1 MDQPGPDGSF
11 SELESYDLSK
21 MTELKESTAC
31 KITGDAPSAI
41 AVIELI
47 GPQAIEWLARY
58 WTPAHRSDMIRI
70 DAIRYGILR
79 LPSRAGELPENKLS
93 ENKLSENAPAGES
106 VVVCRTAEDRYEL
119 HCHGGHAASQAILNC
134 LLDEGIQIQSAIES
148 FAQTQTDPIDTE
160 ATSELLKAKTLRTA
174 RILMDQKR
182 GALRNALNQID
193 RALERADL
201 PEAQRLAQELKSWNE
216 VGKHLTS
223 PFDVLLCGPPNV
235 GKSSLLN
242 RILGYRRAIVHD
254 QAGTTRD
261 LLVEETSIEGWPVRI
276 QDSAGIR
283 TSGDLTEQLGVQRA
297 IEASSSADLQLI
309 LVDPAEGWTQ
319 AHQGLLDSK
328 PHKSM
333 LVLTKADLQLPSPN
347 SLPACPSLSVS
358 AQSGE
363 GIDELLRAIA
373 RGLVP
378 VEPSEKQA
386 VLFTEPL
393 RLALDRRLQGQDL

>member
-1 MDQPGPDGSF
+1 
-11 SELESYDLSK
+11 

-47 GPQAIEWLARY
+47 GPQAIEWLARH

-79 LPSRAGELPENKLS
+79 LPTRAGELPENKLP
-93 ENKLSENAPAGES
+93 ENAPAGES

-134 LLDEGIQIQSAIES
+134 LHDEGIRIQSAIES

-160 ATSELLKAKTLRTA
+160 ATLELLKAKTLRTA

-182 GALRNALNQID
+182 GALRDALNQID
-193 RALERADL
+193 RALDRADL

-216 VGKHLTS
+216 VGRHLTT

-347 SLPACPSLSVS
+347 SLPDCPSLSVS
-358 AQSGE
+358 AQTGE

-393 RLALDRRLQGQDL
+393 RLALDRRFQGQDLRR

>member
-21 MTELKESTAC
+21 MSELKESTAC

-47 GPQAIEWLARY
+47 GPQAIEWLARH

-79 LPSRAGELPENKLS
+79 LPTRAGELP
-93 ENKLSENAPAGES
+93 ENAPAGES

-119 HCHGGHAASQAILNC
+119 HCHGGHAASHAILNC

-160 ATSELLKAKTLRTA
+160 ATLELLKAKTLRTA

-182 GALRNALNQID
+182 GALRDALNQID

-201 PEAQRLAQELKSWNE
+201 PEARRLAQELKSWNE
-216 VGKHLTS
+216 VGRHLTT

-358 AQSGE
+358 AQTGE

-373 RGLVP
+373 RGLVS

-393 RLALDRRLQGQDL
+393 RLALDRRFQGQDL

>member
-1 MDQPGPDGSF
+1 
-11 SELESYDLSK
+11 
-21 MTELKESTAC
+21 MTESKESTAC
-31 KITGDAPSAI
+31 KITGDTPSAI
-41 AVIELI
+41 AVIELK
-47 GPQAIEWLARY
+47 GPQAAEWLARH
-58 WTPAHRSDMIRI
+58 WTPAHRSDTIRI

-79 LPSRAGELPENKLS
+79 LQTQAHELPKNKLPA
-93 ENKLSENAPAGES
+93 NKLPGNAPVGES

-160 ATSELLKAKTLRTA
+160 ATLELLKAKTLRTA
-174 RILMDQKR
+174 MILMDQKR
-182 GALRNALNQID
+182 GALRDAFNQID

-201 PEAQRLAQELKSWNE
+201 PEARRLAEELKSWNS
-216 VGKHLTS
+216 VGKHLTA

-283 TSGDLTEQLGVQRA
+283 TSGDPTEQLGVQRA

-309 LVDPAEGWTQ
+309 LVDPAEGWTG
-319 AHQGLLDSK
+319 AHQGLLDCK
-328 PHKSM
+328 PQKSM
-333 LVLTKADLQLPSPN
+333 MVLTKADLRLPRPN

-358 AQSGE
+358 AQTGE
-363 GIDELLRAIA
+363 GIDDLLKAIA
-373 RGLVP
+373 KGLVP
-378 VEPSEKQA
+378 VEPSENQA
-386 VLFTEPL
+386 VLFTERL
-393 RLALDRRLQGQDL
+393 RLELDRRFQSQAR

>member
-1 MDQPGPDGSF
+1 
-11 SELESYDLSK
+11 
-21 MTELKESTAC
+21 MTESKESTAC
-31 KITGDAPSAI
+31 KITGDTPSAI
-41 AVIELI
+41 AVIELK
-47 GPQAIEWLARY
+47 GPQAAEWLARH
-58 WTPAHRSDMIRI
+58 WTPAHRSDTIRI
-70 DAIRYGILR
+70 DAIRFGILR
-79 LPSRAGELPENKLS
+79 LPTRAGELPG
-93 ENKLSENAPAGES
+93 NAPAGES

-134 LLDEGIQIQSAIES
+134 LLDEGIQIQSAIEL
-148 FAQTQTDPIDTE
+148 FAQTQSDPIDTE
-160 ATSELLKAKTLRTA
+160 ATLELLKAKTLRTA

-182 GALRNALNQID
+182 GALRDAFNQID

-201 PEAQRLAQELKSWNE
+201 PEARRLAEELKSWNS
-216 VGKHLTS
+216 VGKHLTA

-309 LVDPAEGWTQ
+309 LVDPAEGWTG
-319 AHQGLLDSK
+319 AHQGLLDCK
-328 PHKSM
+328 PQKSM
-333 LVLTKADLQLPSPN
+333 MVLTKADLRLPRPN

-358 AQSGE
+358 AQTGE
-363 GIDELLRAIA
+363 GVDDLLKAIA

-378 VEPSEKQA
+378 VEPSENQA
-386 VLFTEPL
+386 VLFTERL
-393 RLALDRRLQGQDL
+393 RLELDRRFQGQAR

>member
-1 MDQPGPDGSF
+1 
-11 SELESYDLSK
+11 
-21 MTELKESTAC
+21 MTESKESTAC
-31 KITGDAPSAI
+31 KITGDTPSAI

-47 GPQAIEWLARY
+47 GPQAAEWLARH
-58 WTPAHRSDMIRI
+58 WTPAHRSDTIRI

-79 LPSRAGELPENKLS
+79 LQTQAHELPKNKLPA
-93 ENKLSENAPAGES
+93 NKLPGNAPVGES

-134 LLDEGIQIQSAIES
+134 LLDEGIQIQSAIEL
-148 FAQTQTDPIDTE
+148 FAQTQSDPIDTE
-160 ATSELLKAKTLRTA
+160 ATLELLKAKTLRTA

-182 GALRNALNQID
+182 GALRDAFNQID

-201 PEAQRLAQELKSWNE
+201 PEARRLAEELKSWNS
-216 VGKHLTS
+216 VGKHLTA

-319 AHQGLLDSK
+319 AHQGLFDSK

-333 LVLTKADLQLPSPN
+333 LVLTKADLRLPRPN

-358 AQSGE
+358 AQTGE
-363 GIDELLRAIA
+363 GIDDLLKAIA
-373 RGLVP
+373 KGLVP
-378 VEPSEKQA
+378 VEPSENQA
-386 VLFTEPL
+386 VLFTERL
-393 RLALDRRLQGQDL
+393 RLALDRRFQSQAR

>member
-1 MDQPGPDGSF
+1 
-11 SELESYDLSK
+11 
-21 MTELKESTAC
+21 MTESKESTAC
-31 KITGDAPSAI
+31 KITGDTPSAI

-47 GPQAIEWLARY
+47 GPQAAEWLARH
-58 WTPAHRSDMIRI
+58 WTPAHRSDTIRI

-79 LPSRAGELPENKLS
+79 LPTRAGELPG
-93 ENKLSENAPAGES
+93 NAPVGES

-160 ATSELLKAKTLRTA
+160 ATLELLKAKTLRTA

-182 GALRNALNQID
+182 GALRDAFNEID

-201 PEAQRLAQELKSWNE
+201 PEARRLAEELKFWNS
-216 VGKHLTS
+216 VGKHLTA

-297 IEASSSADLQLI
+297 IQASSSADLQLI
-309 LVDPAEGWTQ
+309 LVDPAEGWTG
-319 AHQGLLDSK
+319 AHQGLLDCK
-328 PHKSM
+328 PQKSM
-333 LVLTKADLQLPSPN
+333 LVLTKADLRLPRPN

-358 AQSGE
+358 AQTGE
-363 GIDELLRAIA
+363 GIDELLEAIA

-378 VEPSEKQA
+378 VEPSENQA
-386 VLFTEPL
+386 VLFTERL
-393 RLALDRRLQGQDL
+393 RLEFDRRF

>member
-1 MDQPGPDGSF
+1 
-11 SELESYDLSK
+11 
-21 MTELKESTAC
+21 MTESKESTAC
-31 KITGDAPSAI
+31 KITGDTPSAI

-47 GPQAIEWLARY
+47 GPQAAEWLARH
-58 WTPAHRSDMIRI
+58 WTPAHRSDTIRI

-79 LPSRAGELPENKLS
+79 LQTQAGELPG
-93 ENKLSENAPAGES
+93 NAPVGES

-148 FAQTQTDPIDTE
+148 LSESQTDPIDTE
-160 ATSELLKAKTLRTA
+160 ATLELLKAKTLRTA

-182 GALRNALNQID
+182 GALRDAFNQID

-201 PEAQRLAQELKSWNE
+201 PEARRLAEELKSWNE
-216 VGKHLTS
+216 VGKHLTV

-283 TSGDLTEQLGVQRA
+283 TSGDPTEQLGVQRA
-297 IEASSSADLQLI
+297 IQASSSADLQLI
-309 LVDPAEGWTQ
+309 LVDPAEGWTG
-319 AHQGLLDSK
+319 AHQGLLDCK
-328 PHKSM
+328 PQKSM
-333 LVLTKADLQLPSPN
+333 LLLTKADLRLPSPN

-358 AQSGE
+358 AQTGE
-363 GIDELLRAIA
+363 GIDELLEAIA

-378 VEPSEKQA
+378 VEPSANQA
-386 VLFTEPL
+386 VLFTERL
-393 RLALDRRLQGQDL
+393 RLALDRRFQSRAR

>member
-1 MDQPGPDGSF
+1 MDTPGPDGSF
-11 SELESYDLSK
+11 SELESDDLSK
-21 MTELKESTAC
+21 MTESKESTAC

-79 LPSRAGELPENKLS
+79 LPTRAGELPVNKPP
-93 ENKLSENAPAGES
+93 ENAPAGES

-119 HCHGGHAASQAILNC
+119 HCHGGHAASHAILNC
-134 LLDEGIQIQSAIES
+134 LLDEGIRIQSAIES
-148 FAQTQTDPIDTE
+148 FAETQTDPIDTE
-160 ATSELLKAKTLRTA
+160 ATLELLKAKTLRTA

-182 GALRNALNQID
+182 GALRDALNQID
-193 RALERADL
+193 RALRRADL

-216 VGKHLTS
+216 VGRHLTT

-328 PHKSM
+328 PLKSM

-347 SLPACPSLSVS
+347 SLPDCPSLSVS
-358 AQSGE
+358 SQTGE
-363 GIDELLRAIA
+363 GIDDLLKAIA

-393 RLALDRRLQGQDL
+393 RLALDRRFQGQDLRR

>member
-1 MDQPGPDGSF
+1 
-11 SELESYDLSK
+11 
-21 MTELKESTAC
+21 MTESKESTAC
-31 KITGDAPSAI
+31 KITGDTPSAI

-47 GPQAIEWLARY
+47 GPQAAEWLARH
-58 WTPAHRSDMIRI
+58 WTPAHRSDTIRI

-79 LPSRAGELPENKLS
+79 LQTQAQELPKNKLPA
-93 ENKLSENAPAGES
+93 NKLPGNAPVGES

-160 ATSELLKAKTLRTA
+160 ATLELLKAKTLRTA
-174 RILMDQKR
+174 MILMDQKR
-182 GALRNALNQID
+182 GALRDAFNQID

-201 PEAQRLAQELKSWNE
+201 PEARRLAEELKSWNS
-216 VGKHLTS
+216 VGKHLTA

-309 LVDPAEGWTQ
+309 LVDPAEGWTG
-319 AHQGLLDSK
+319 AHQGLLDCK
-328 PHKSM
+328 PQKSM
-333 LVLTKADLQLPSPN
+333 LVLTKADLRLPRPN

-358 AQSGE
+358 AQTGE
-363 GIDELLRAIA
+363 GIDDLLKAIA
-373 RGLVP
+373 KGLVP
-378 VEPSEKQA
+378 VEPSENQA
-386 VLFTEPL
+386 VLFTERL
-393 RLALDRRLQGQDL
+393 RLALDRRFQSQAR

>member
-1 MDQPGPDGSF
+1 
-11 SELESYDLSK
+11 
-21 MTELKESTAC
+21 MTESKESTAC
-31 KITGDAPSAI
+31 KITGDTPSAI

-47 GPQAIEWLARY
+47 GPQAAEWLARH
-58 WTPAHRSDMIRI
+58 WTPAHRSDMIQI

-79 LPSRAGELPENKLS
+79 LQTQAEELPNNKLS
-93 ENKLSENAPAGES
+93 GNKLSGNAPVGES

-148 FAQTQTDPIDTE
+148 FAQTQSDPIDTE
-160 ATSELLKAKTLRTA
+160 ATLELLKAKTLRTA

-182 GALRNALNQID
+182 GALRDAFNQID

-201 PEAQRLAQELKSWNE
+201 PEAQRLAEELKSWNS
-216 VGKHLTS
+216 VGKHLTA

-283 TSGDLTEQLGVQRA
+283 TSGDPTEQLGVQRA
-297 IEASSSADLQLI
+297 IQASSSADLQLI
-309 LVDPAEGWTQ
+309 LVDPAEGWTG
-319 AHQGLLDSK
+319 AHQGLLDCK
-328 PHKSM
+328 PQKSM
-333 LVLTKADLQLPSPN
+333 LVLTKADLRLPRPN

-358 AQSGE
+358 AQTGE
-363 GIDELLRAIA
+363 GIDDLLKAIA
-373 RGLVP
+373 RCLVP
-378 VEPSEKQA
+378 VEPSENQA
-386 VLFTEPL
+386 VLFTERL
-393 RLALDRRLQGQDL
+393 RLALDRRFQGQAR

>member
-1 MDQPGPDGSF
+1 
-11 SELESYDLSK
+11 
-21 MTELKESTAC
+21 MTESKESTAC
-31 KITGDAPSAI
+31 KITGDTPSAI
-41 AVIELI
+41 AVIELK
-47 GPQAIEWLARY
+47 GPQAAEWLARH
-58 WTPAHRSDMIRI
+58 WTPAHRSDTIRI

-79 LPSRAGELPENKLS
+79 LQTQAGELPG
-93 ENKLSENAPAGES
+93 NAPVGES

-160 ATSELLKAKTLRTA
+160 ATLELLKAKTLRTA

-182 GALRNALNQID
+182 GALRDAFNEID

-201 PEAQRLAQELKSWNE
+201 PEARRLAEELKFWNS
-216 VGKHLTS
+216 VGKHLTA

-297 IEASSSADLQLI
+297 IQASSSADLQLI
-309 LVDPAEGWTQ
+309 LVDPAEGWTG
-319 AHQGLLDSK
+319 AHQGLLDCK
-328 PHKSM
+328 PQKSM
-333 LVLTKADLQLPSPN
+333 LVLTKADLGLPRPN

-358 AQSGE
+358 AQTGE
-363 GIDELLRAIA
+363 GIDELLEAIA

-378 VEPSEKQA
+378 VEPSENQA
-386 VLFTEPL
+386 VLFTERL
-393 RLALDRRLQGQDL
+393 RLEFDRRFQSQVR

>member
-1 MDQPGPDGSF
+1 
-11 SELESYDLSK
+11 
-21 MTELKESTAC
+21 MTESKESTAC
-31 KITGDAPSAI
+31 KITGDTPSAI

-47 GPQAIEWLARY
+47 GPQAAEWLARH
-58 WTPAHRSDMIRI
+58 WTPAHRSDTIRI

-79 LPSRAGELPENKLS
+79 LQTQAGELPG
-93 ENKLSENAPAGES
+93 NAPVGES
-106 VVVCRTAEDRYEL
+106 VVVCRTAEDRYEV

-160 ATSELLKAKTLRTA
+160 ATLELLKAKTLRTA

-182 GALRNALNQID
+182 GALRDALNQID

-201 PEAQRLAQELKSWNE
+201 PEARRLAEELKSWNS

-297 IEASSSADLQLI
+297 IQASSSADLQLI
-309 LVDPAEGWTQ
+309 LVDPAEGWTG
-319 AHQGLLDSK
+319 AHQGLLDCK
-328 PHKSM
+328 PQKSM
-333 LVLTKADLQLPSPN
+333 LVLTKADLRLPRPN

-358 AQSGE
+358 AQTGE
-363 GIDELLRAIA
+363 GIDDLLKAIA

-378 VEPSEKQA
+378 VEPSENQA
-386 VLFTEPL
+386 VLFTERL
-393 RLALDRRLQGQDL
+393 RLELDRRFQSQAR

>member
-1 MDQPGPDGSF
+1 
-11 SELESYDLSK
+11 
-21 MTELKESTAC
+21 MTESKESTAC
-31 KITGDAPSAI
+31 KITGDTPSAI
-41 AVIELI
+41 AVIELK
-47 GPQAIEWLARY
+47 GPQAAEWLARH
-58 WTPAHRSDMIRI
+58 WTPAHRSDTIRI

-79 LPSRAGELPENKLS
+79 LQTQAQELPKNKLPA
-93 ENKLSENAPAGES
+93 NKLPGNAPVGES

-160 ATSELLKAKTLRTA
+160 ATLELLKAKTLRTA

-182 GALRNALNQID
+182 GALRDALNQID

-201 PEAQRLAQELKSWNE
+201 PEAQRLAEELKSWNS
-216 VGKHLTS
+216 VGRHLTT

-242 RILGYRRAIVHD
+242 RVLGYRRAIVHD

-283 TSGDLTEQLGVQRA
+283 TSGDPTEQLGVQRA

-309 LVDPAEGWTQ
+309 LVDPAEGWTG
-319 AHQGLLDSK
+319 AHQGLLDCK
-328 PHKSM
+328 PQKSM
-333 LVLTKADLQLPSPN
+333 LVLTKADLRLPRPN
-347 SLPACPSLSVS
+347 SLPVCPALSVS
-358 AQSGE
+358 AQTGE
-363 GIDELLRAIA
+363 GIDELLEAIA

-378 VEPSEKQA
+378 VEPSENQA
-386 VLFTEPL
+386 VLFTERL
-393 RLALDRRLQGQDL
+393 RLELDRRFQSQVR

>member
-1 MDQPGPDGSF
+1 
-11 SELESYDLSK
+11 
-21 MTELKESTAC
+21 MTESKESTAC
-31 KITGDAPSAI
+31 KITGDTPSAI

-47 GPQAIEWLARY
+47 GPQAAEWLARH
-58 WTPAHRSDMIRI
+58 WTPAHRSDTIRI

-79 LPSRAGELPENKLS
+79 LQTQAGELPG
-93 ENKLSENAPAGES
+93 NAPVGES
-106 VVVCRTAEDRYEL
+106 VVVCRTAEDRYEV

-160 ATSELLKAKTLRTA
+160 ATLELLKAKTLRTA

-182 GALRNALNQID
+182 GALRDALNQID

-201 PEAQRLAQELKSWNE
+201 PEARRLAEELKSWNS

-283 TSGDLTEQLGVQRA
+283 TSGDPTEQLGVQRA
-297 IEASSSADLQLI
+297 IQASSSADLQLI
-309 LVDPAEGWTQ
+309 LVDPAEGWTG
-319 AHQGLLDSK
+319 AHQGLLDCK
-328 PHKSM
+328 PQKSM
-333 LVLTKADLQLPSPN
+333 LVLTKADLRLPRPN

-358 AQSGE
+358 AQTGE
-363 GIDELLRAIA
+363 GIDDLLKAIA

-378 VEPSEKQA
+378 VEPSENQA
-386 VLFTEPL
+386 VLFTERL
-393 RLALDRRLQGQDL
+393 RLELDRRFQSQAR

>member
-11 SELESYDLSK
+11 SELESDDLSK
-21 MTELKESTAC
+21 MSELKQSTAC

-47 GPQAIEWLARY
+47 GPQAIEWLARH

-79 LPSRAGELPENKLS
+79 LPTQAGEPP
-93 ENKLSENAPAGES
+93 ENAPAGES

-119 HCHGGHAASQAILNC
+119 HCHGGHAASHAILNR
-134 LLDEGIQIQSAIES
+134 LLDEGIRIQSAIES

-160 ATSELLKAKTLRTA
+160 ATLELLKAKTLRTA

-201 PEAQRLAQELKSWNE
+201 PEAQRLAEELKSWNE

-309 LVDPAEGWTQ
+309 LVDPAEGWTP

-358 AQSGE
+358 AQTGE

>member
-11 SELESYDLSK
+11 SELESDDLSK

-79 LPSRAGELPENKLS
+79 LPTRAGELPVNKPP
-93 ENKLSENAPAGES
+93 ENAPAGES

-119 HCHGGHAASQAILNC
+119 HCHGGHAASHAILNR
-134 LLDEGIQIQSAIES
+134 LLDEGIRIQSAIES
-148 FAQTQTDPIDTE
+148 FAQTQTDPIETE
-160 ATSELLKAKTLRTA
+160 ATLELLKAKTLRTA

-182 GALRNALNQID
+182 GALRDALNLID

-201 PEAQRLAQELKSWNE
+201 PEARRLAQERKSWNE
-216 VGKHLTS
+216 VGRHLTT

-358 AQSGE
+358 AQTGE
-363 GIDELLRAIA
+363 GIDELLKAIA

>member
-1 MDQPGPDGSF
+1 
-11 SELESYDLSK
+11 
-21 MTELKESTAC
+21 MTESKESTAC
-31 KITGDAPSAI
+31 KITGDTPSAI
-41 AVIELI
+41 AVIELK
-47 GPQAIEWLARY
+47 GPQAAEWLARH
-58 WTPAHRSDMIRI
+58 WTPAHRSDTIRI

-79 LPSRAGELPENKLS
+79 LQTQAQELPKNKLPT
-93 ENKLSENAPAGES
+93 NKLPTDKLPGNAPVGES

-148 FAQTQTDPIDTE
+148 LAQTQSDPIDTE
-160 ATSELLKAKTLRTA
+160 ATLELLKAKTLRTV

-182 GALRNALNQID
+182 GALRDAFNQID

-201 PEAQRLAQELKSWNE
+201 PEARRLAEELKSWNS
-216 VGKHLTS
+216 VGKHLTA

-309 LVDPAEGWTQ
+309 LVDPAEGWTG
-319 AHQGLLDSK
+319 AHQGLFDSK
-328 PHKSM
+328 PQKSM
-333 LVLTKADLQLPSPN
+333 LVLTKADLRLPRPN

-358 AQSGE
+358 AQTGE
-363 GIDELLRAIA
+363 GIDELLEAIA

-378 VEPSEKQA
+378 VEPSENQA
-386 VLFTEPL
+386 VLFTERL
-393 RLALDRRLQGQDL
+393 RLELDRRFQSQAR

>member
-11 SELESYDLSK
+11 SELESDDLSK
-21 MTELKESTAC
+21 MTESKESTAC

-47 GPQAIEWLARY
+47 GPQAIEWLARH

-79 LPSRAGELPENKLS
+79 LPTRAGEPP
-93 ENKLSENAPAGES
+93 ENAPAGES

-119 HCHGGHAASQAILNC
+119 HCHGGHAASHAILNC

-160 ATSELLKAKTLRTA
+160 ATLELLKAKTLRTA

-182 GALRNALNQID
+182 GALRDALNQID

-201 PEAQRLAQELKSWNE
+201 PEARRLAEELKSWNS

-283 TSGDLTEQLGVQRA
+283 ISGDLTEQLGVQRA

-309 LVDPAEGWTQ
+309 LVDPTEGWTQ

-333 LVLTKADLQLPSPN
+333 LLLTKADLQLPSPN

-358 AQSGE
+358 AQTGE
-363 GIDELLRAIA
+363 GIDELLKAIA

>member
-11 SELESYDLSK
+11 SELESDDLSK
-21 MTELKESTAC
+21 MSELKQSTAC

-47 GPQAIEWLARY
+47 GPQAIEWLARH

-79 LPSRAGELPENKLS
+79 LPTQAGEPP
-93 ENKLSENAPAGES
+93 ENAPAGES

-119 HCHGGHAASQAILNC
+119 HCHGGHAASHAILNC
-134 LLDEGIQIQSAIES
+134 LLDEGIRIQSAIES
-148 FAQTQTDPIDTE
+148 FAQTQTDPIETE
-160 ATSELLKAKTLRTA
+160 ATLELLKVKTLRTA

-182 GALRNALNQID
+182 GALRDALNQID

-201 PEAQRLAQELKSWNE
+201 PEAQRLAEELKSWNE
-216 VGKHLTS
+216 VGRHLTT

-242 RILGYRRAIVHD
+242 RILGYRRAIVHE

-309 LVDPAEGWTQ
+309 LVDPAEGWTP
-319 AHQGLLDSK
+319 AHQGLLDRK

-358 AQSGE
+358 AQTGE
-363 GIDELLRAIA
+363 GIDELLKAIA

>member
-1 MDQPGPDGSF
+1 
-11 SELESYDLSK
+11 
-21 MTELKESTAC
+21 MTESKESTAC
-31 KITGDAPSAI
+31 KITGDTPSAI

-47 GPQAIEWLARY
+47 GPQAAEWLARH
-58 WTPAHRSDMIRI
+58 WTPAHRSDTIRI

-79 LPSRAGELPENKLS
+79 LQTQAQELPKNKLPA
-93 ENKLSENAPAGES
+93 NKLPGNAPVGES

-148 FAQTQTDPIDTE
+148 FAQTQSDPIDTE
-160 ATSELLKAKTLRTA
+160 ATLELLKAKTLRTV

-182 GALRNALNQID
+182 GALRDAFNQID

-201 PEAQRLAQELKSWNE
+201 PEARRLAEELKSWNS
-216 VGKHLTS
+216 VGKHLTA

-283 TSGDLTEQLGVQRA
+283 TSGDPTEQLGVQRA
-297 IEASSSADLQLI
+297 IQASSSADLQLI

-319 AHQGLLDSK
+319 AHQGLFDSK

-333 LVLTKADLQLPSPN
+333 LVLTKADLRLPRPN
-347 SLPACPSLSVS
+347 SLPACLSVS
-358 AQSGE
+358 AQTGE
-363 GIDELLRAIA
+363 GIDDLLKAIA
-373 RGLVP
+373 KGLVP
-378 VEPSEKQA
+378 VEPSENQA
-386 VLFTEPL
+386 VLFTERL
-393 RLALDRRLQGQDL
+393 RLELDRRFQSQAR

>member
-1 MDQPGPDGSF
+1 
-11 SELESYDLSK
+11 
-21 MTELKESTAC
+21 MTESKESTAC
-31 KITGDAPSAI
+31 KITGDTPSAI

-47 GPQAIEWLARY
+47 GPQAAEWLARH
-58 WTPAHRSDMIRI
+58 WTPAHRSDTIRI
-70 DAIRYGILR
+70 NAIRYGILR
-79 LPSRAGELPENKLS
+79 LQTQAQELPKNKLPA
-93 ENKLSENAPAGES
+93 NKLPGNAPVGES

-148 FAQTQTDPIDTE
+148 LSESQTDPIDTE
-160 ATSELLKAKTLRTA
+160 ATLELLKAKTLRTA

-182 GALRNALNQID
+182 GALRDALNQID

-201 PEAQRLAQELKSWNE
+201 PEARRLAEELESWNE
-216 VGKHLTS
+216 VGKHLTA

-242 RILGYRRAIVHD
+242 RILGYQRAIVHD
-254 QAGTTRD
+254 LAGTTRD

-283 TSGDLTEQLGVQRA
+283 TTADPTEQLGVQRA
-297 IEASSSADLQLI
+297 IQASSSADLQLI
-309 LVDPAEGWTQ
+309 LVDPSEGWTK
-319 AHQGLLDSK
+319 AHQDLLDCN

-333 LVLTKADLQLPSPN
+333 LVQTKADLRLPRPN

-358 AQSGE
+358 AQTGE
-363 GIDELLRAIA
+363 GIEELLNAIA

-378 VEPSEKQA
+378 VEPSENQA
-386 VLFTEPL
+386 VLFTERQ
-393 RLALDRRLQGQDL
+393 RLALDRRSQGQAR

>member
-1 MDQPGPDGSF
+1 
-11 SELESYDLSK
+11 
-21 MTELKESTAC
+21 
-31 KITGDAPSAI
+31 
-41 AVIELI
+41 
-47 GPQAIEWLARY
+47 
-58 WTPAHRSDMIRI
+58 MIRI

-79 LPSRAGELPENKLS
+79 LPTRAGELP
-93 ENKLSENAPAGES
+93 ENAPAGES

-119 HCHGGHAASQAILNC
+119 HCHGGHAASRAILNC
-134 LLDEGIQIQSAIES
+134 LLDEGIRIQSAIES

-160 ATSELLKAKTLRTA
+160 ATLELLKAKTLRTA

-182 GALRNALNQID
+182 GALRDALNQID
-193 RALERADL
+193 RALDRADL

-216 VGKHLTS
+216 VGRHLTT

-347 SLPACPSLSVS
+347 SLPDCPSLSVS
-358 AQSGE
+358 SQTGE
-363 GIDELLRAIA
+363 GIGDLLKAIA

-393 RLALDRRLQGQDL
+393 RLALDRRFQGQDLRR

>member
-1 MDQPGPDGSF
+1 
-11 SELESYDLSK
+11 
-21 MTELKESTAC
+21 MTESKESTAC
-31 KITGDAPSAI
+31 KITGDTPSAI
-41 AVIELI
+41 AVIELK
-47 GPQAIEWLARY
+47 GPQAAEWLARH
-58 WTPAHRSDMIRI
+58 WTPAHRSDTIRI

-79 LPSRAGELPENKLS
+79 LQTQAHELPKNKLPA
-93 ENKLSENAPAGES
+93 NKLPGNAPVGES

-148 FAQTQTDPIDTE
+148 FAQTQSDPIDTE
-160 ATSELLKAKTLRTA
+160 ATLELLKAKTLRTA

-182 GALRNALNQID
+182 GALRDAFNQID

-201 PEAQRLAQELKSWNE
+201 PEARRLAEELKSWNS
-216 VGKHLTS
+216 VGKHLTA

-283 TSGDLTEQLGVQRA
+283 TSGDPTEQLGVQRA

-309 LVDPAEGWTQ
+309 LVDPAEGWTG
-319 AHQGLLDSK
+319 AHQGLLDCK
-328 PHKSM
+328 PQKSM
-333 LVLTKADLQLPSPN
+333 MVLTKADLRLPRPN

-358 AQSGE
+358 AQTGE
-363 GIDELLRAIA
+363 GIDDLLKAIA
-373 RGLVP
+373 KGLVP
-378 VEPSEKQA
+378 VEPSENQA
-386 VLFTEPL
+386 VLFTERL
-393 RLALDRRLQGQDL
+393 RLELDRRFQSQAR

>member
-1 MDQPGPDGSF
+1 
-11 SELESYDLSK
+11 
-21 MTELKESTAC
+21 MTESKESTAC
-31 KITGDAPSAI
+31 KITGDTPSAI

-47 GPQAIEWLARY
+47 GPQAAEWLARH
-58 WTPAHRSDMIRI
+58 WTPAHRSDTIRI

-79 LPSRAGELPENKLS
+79 LQTQAQELPKNKLPA
-93 ENKLSENAPAGES
+93 NKLPGNAPVGES

-148 FAQTQTDPIDTE
+148 FAQTQSDPIDTE
-160 ATSELLKAKTLRTA
+160 ATLELLKAKTLRTV

-182 GALRNALNQID
+182 GALRDAFNQID

-201 PEAQRLAQELKSWNE
+201 PEARRLAEELKSWNS
-216 VGKHLTS
+216 VGKHLTA

-283 TSGDLTEQLGVQRA
+283 TSGDPTEQLGVQRA
-297 IEASSSADLQLI
+297 IQASSSADLQLI

-319 AHQGLLDSK
+319 AHQGLFDSK
-328 PHKSM
+328 PQKSM
-333 LVLTKADLQLPSPN
+333 LVLTKADLRLPRPN

-358 AQSGE
+358 AQTGE
-363 GIDELLRAIA
+363 GVDDLLKAIA

-378 VEPSEKQA
+378 VEPSENQA
-386 VLFTEPL
+386 VLFTERL
-393 RLALDRRLQGQDL
+393 RLELDRRFQSQAR

>member
-11 SELESYDLSK
+11 SELESDDLSK

-47 GPQAIEWLARY
+47 GPQAIEWLARH
-58 WTPAHRSDMIRI
+58 WTPAHRSDIIRI

-79 LPSRAGELPENKLS
+79 LPTQAGEPP
-93 ENKLSENAPAGES
+93 ENAPAGES

-119 HCHGGHAASQAILNC
+119 HCHGGHAASHAILNC

-148 FAQTQTDPIDTE
+148 FAQTQTDPIETE
-160 ATSELLKAKTLRTA
+160 ATLELLKAKTLRTA
-174 RILMDQKR
+174 RILIDQKR

-201 PEAQRLAQELKSWNE
+201 PEARRLAQELKSWNE
-216 VGKHLTS
+216 VGRHLTT

-358 AQSGE
+358 AQTGE
-363 GIDELLRAIA
+363 GIDELLKAIA

-393 RLALDRRLQGQDL
+393 RLALDRRFQGQDL

>member
-1 MDQPGPDGSF
+1 
-11 SELESYDLSK
+11 
-21 MTELKESTAC
+21 MTESKESTAC
-31 KITGDAPSAI
+31 KITGDTPSAI
-41 AVIELI
+41 AVIELK
-47 GPQAIEWLARY
+47 GPQAAEWLARH
-58 WTPAHRSDMIRI
+58 WTPAHRSDTIRI

-79 LPSRAGELPENKLS
+79 LQTQAQELPKNKLPT
-93 ENKLSENAPAGES
+93 NKLPTDKLPGNAPVGES

-148 FAQTQTDPIDTE
+148 FAQTQSDPIDTE
-160 ATSELLKAKTLRTA
+160 ATLELLKAKTLRTA

-182 GALRNALNQID
+182 GALRDAFNQID

-201 PEAQRLAQELKSWNE
+201 PEARRLAEELESWNE
-216 VGKHLTS
+216 VGKHLTA

-309 LVDPAEGWTQ
+309 LVDPAEGWTG
-319 AHQGLLDSK
+319 AHQGLFDCK
-328 PHKSM
+328 PQKSM
-333 LVLTKADLQLPSPN
+333 LVLTKADLRLPRPN

-358 AQSGE
+358 AQTGE
-363 GIDELLRAIA
+363 GIDELLEAIA

-378 VEPSEKQA
+378 VEPSENQA
-386 VLFTEPL
+386 VLFTERL
-393 RLALDRRLQGQDL
+393 RLELDRRFQSQAR

>member
-1 MDQPGPDGSF
+1 
-11 SELESYDLSK
+11 
-21 MTELKESTAC
+21 MTESKESTAC
-31 KITGDAPSAI
+31 KITGDTPSAI

-47 GPQAIEWLARY
+47 GPQAAEWLARH
-58 WTPAHRSDMIRI
+58 WTPAHRSDTIRI

-79 LPSRAGELPENKLS
+79 LQTQAQELPKNKLPA
-93 ENKLSENAPAGES
+93 NKLPGNAPVGES

-160 ATSELLKAKTLRTA
+160 ATLELLKAKTLRTA

-182 GALRNALNQID
+182 GALRDAFNQID

-201 PEAQRLAQELKSWNE
+201 PEARRLAEELKSWNS
-216 VGKHLTS
+216 VGKHLTA

-319 AHQGLLDSK
+319 AHQGLFDSK

-333 LVLTKADLQLPSPN
+333 LVLTKADLRLPRPN

-358 AQSGE
+358 AQTGE
-363 GIDELLRAIA
+363 GIDELLKAIA
-373 RGLVP
+373 KGLVP
-378 VEPSEKQA
+378 VEPSENQA
-386 VLFTEPL
+386 VLFTERL
-393 RLALDRRLQGQDL
+393 RLELDRRFQSQAR

>member
-1 MDQPGPDGSF
+1 
-11 SELESYDLSK
+11 
-21 MTELKESTAC
+21 MTESKESTAC
-31 KITGDAPSAI
+31 KITGDTPSAI
-41 AVIELI
+41 AVIELK
-47 GPQAIEWLARY
+47 GPQAAEWLDRH
-58 WTPAHRSDMIRI
+58 WTPAHRSDTIRI

-79 LPSRAGELPENKLS
+79 LPTRAGELPG
-93 ENKLSENAPAGES
+93 NAPVGES

-160 ATSELLKAKTLRTA
+160 ATLELLKAKTLRTA

-182 GALRNALNQID
+182 GALRDAFNQID

-201 PEAQRLAQELKSWNE
+201 PEAQRLAEELKSWNE
-216 VGKHLTS
+216 VGKHLTA

-319 AHQGLLDSK
+319 AHQGLLDCK
-328 PHKSM
+328 PQKSM
-333 LVLTKADLQLPSPN
+333 LVLTKADLRLPRPN

-358 AQSGE
+358 AQTGE
-363 GIDELLRAIA
+363 GIDDLLEAIA

-378 VEPSEKQA
+378 VEPSENQA
-386 VLFTEPL
+386 VLFTERL
-393 RLALDRRLQGQDL
+393 RLELDRRFQG

>member
-1 MDQPGPDGSF
+1 
-11 SELESYDLSK
+11 
-21 MTELKESTAC
+21 
-31 KITGDAPSAI
+31 
-41 AVIELI
+41 
-47 GPQAIEWLARY
+47 
-58 WTPAHRSDMIRI
+58 MIRI

-79 LPSRAGELPENKLS
+79 LPTRAGELPVNKPP
-93 ENKLSENAPAGES
+93 ENAPAGES

-119 HCHGGHAASQAILNC
+119 HCHGGHAASHAILNR
-134 LLDEGIQIQSAIES
+134 LLDEGIRIQSAIES

-160 ATSELLKAKTLRTA
+160 ATLELLKAKTLRTA

-216 VGKHLTS
+216 VGKHLTT

-347 SLPACPSLSVS
+347 SLPACPSLTVS
-358 AQSGE
+358 AQTGE

-393 RLALDRRLQGQDL
+393 RLALDRRFQGQDL

>member
-11 SELESYDLSK
+11 SELESDDLSK
-21 MTELKESTAC
+21 MSELKESTAC

-47 GPQAIEWLARY
+47 GPQAIEWLARH

-79 LPSRAGELPENKLS
+79 LPTQAGEPP
-93 ENKLSENAPAGES
+93 ENAPAGES

-119 HCHGGHAASQAILNC
+119 HCHGGHAASHAILNR
-134 LLDEGIQIQSAIES
+134 LLDEGIRIQSAIES
-148 FAQTQTDPIDTE
+148 CAQTQTDPIDTE
-160 ATSELLKAKTLRTA
+160 ATLELLKAKTLRTA

-201 PEAQRLAQELKSWNE
+201 PEARRLAQELKSWNE
-216 VGKHLTS
+216 VGKHLTT

-333 LVLTKADLQLPSPN
+333 LVLTKADLQLPSPD

-358 AQSGE
+358 AQTGE

>member
-1 MDQPGPDGSF
+1 
-11 SELESYDLSK
+11 
-21 MTELKESTAC
+21 MTESKESTAC
-31 KITGDAPSAI
+31 KITGDTPSAI

-47 GPQAIEWLARY
+47 GPQAAEWLARH
-58 WTPAHRSDMIRI
+58 WTPAHRSDTIRI

-79 LPSRAGELPENKLS
+79 LQTQAQELPKNKLPA
-93 ENKLSENAPAGES
+93 NKLPGNAPVGES

-148 FAQTQTDPIDTE
+148 FAQTQSDPIDTE
-160 ATSELLKAKTLRTA
+160 ATLELLKAKTLRTA

-182 GALRNALNQID
+182 GALRDAFNQID

-201 PEAQRLAQELKSWNE
+201 PEARRLAEELKSWNS
-216 VGKHLTS
+216 VGKHLTA

-309 LVDPAEGWTQ
+309 LVDPAEGWTG
-319 AHQGLLDSK
+319 AHQGLFDSK
-328 PHKSM
+328 PHNSM

-358 AQSGE
+358 AQTGE
-363 GIDELLRAIA
+363 GIDDLLKAIA
-373 RGLVP
+373 KGLVP
-378 VEPSEKQA
+378 VEPSENQA
-386 VLFTEPL
+386 VLFTERL
-393 RLALDRRLQGQDL
+393 RLELDRRFQSQAR

>member
-1 MDQPGPDGSF
+1 
-11 SELESYDLSK
+11 
-21 MTELKESTAC
+21 MTESKESTAC
-31 KITGDAPSAI
+31 KITGDTPSAI
-41 AVIELI
+41 AVIELK
-47 GPQAIEWLARY
+47 GPQAAEWLARH
-58 WTPAHRSDMIRI
+58 WTPAHRSDTIRI

-79 LPSRAGELPENKLS
+79 LQTQAGELPG
-93 ENKLSENAPAGES
+93 NAPVGES

-148 FAQTQTDPIDTE
+148 CAQTQSDPIDTE
-160 ATSELLKAKTLRTA
+160 ATLELLKAKTLRTA

-182 GALRNALNQID
+182 GALRDAFNQID

-201 PEAQRLAQELKSWNE
+201 PEARRLAEELKSWNS
-216 VGKHLTS
+216 VGKHLTA

-283 TSGDLTEQLGVQRA
+283 TSGDPTEQLGVQRA
-297 IEASSSADLQLI
+297 IQASSSADLQLI
-309 LVDPAEGWTQ
+309 LVDPSEGWTK
-319 AHQGLLDSK
+319 AHQDLLDCK
-328 PHKSM
+328 PQKSM
-333 LVLTKADLQLPSPN
+333 MVLTKADLRLPRPN

-358 AQSGE
+358 AQTGE
-363 GIDELLRAIA
+363 GIDDLLKAIA
-373 RGLVP
+373 KGLVP
-378 VEPSEKQA
+378 VEPSENQA
-386 VLFTEPL
+386 VLFTERL
-393 RLALDRRLQGQDL
+393 RLELDRRFQSQAR

>member
-1 MDQPGPDGSF
+1 P
-11 SELESYDLSK
+11 
-21 MTELKESTAC
+21 
-31 KITGDAPSAI
+31 
-41 AVIELI
+41 
-47 GPQAIEWLARY
+47 
-58 WTPAHRSDMIRI
+58 
-70 DAIRYGILR
+70 
-79 LPSRAGELPENKLS
+79 
-93 ENKLSENAPAGES
+93 ENAPAGES

-119 HCHGGHAASQAILNC
+119 HCHGGHAASHAILNC

-160 ATSELLKAKTLRTA
+160 ATLELLKAKTLRTA

-182 GALRNALNQID
+182 GALRNTLNQID

-201 PEAQRLAQELKSWNE
+201 PEARRLAQELKSWNE
-216 VGKHLTS
+216 VGRHLTT

-328 PHKSM
+328 PHNSM

-358 AQSGE
+358 AQTGE

-373 RGLVP
+373 RGLVS

-393 RLALDRRLQGQDL
+393 RLALDRRFQGQDLGR

>member
-1 MDQPGPDGSF
+1 
-11 SELESYDLSK
+11 
-21 MTELKESTAC
+21 MTESKESTAC
-31 KITGDAPSAI
+31 KITGDTPSAI

-47 GPQAIEWLARY
+47 GPQAAEWLARH
-58 WTPAHRSDMIRI
+58 WTPAHRSDTIRI

-79 LPSRAGELPENKLS
+79 LQTQAQELPKNKLPA
-93 ENKLSENAPAGES
+93 NKLPGNAPVGES

-148 FAQTQTDPIDTE
+148 FAQTQSDPIDTE
-160 ATSELLKAKTLRTA
+160 ATLELLKAKTLRTA

-182 GALRNALNQID
+182 GALRDAFNQID

-201 PEAQRLAQELKSWNE
+201 PEARRLAEELKSWNS
-216 VGKHLTS
+216 VGKHLTA

-283 TSGDLTEQLGVQRA
+283 TSGDPTEQLGVQRA
-297 IEASSSADLQLI
+297 IQASSSADLQLI

-319 AHQGLLDSK
+319 AHQGLFDSK

-333 LVLTKADLQLPSPN
+333 LVLTKADLRLPRPN

-358 AQSGE
+358 AQTGE
-363 GIDELLRAIA
+363 GIDELLKAIA
-373 RGLVP
+373 KGLVP
-378 VEPSEKQA
+378 VEPSENQA
-386 VLFTEPL
+386 VLFTERL
-393 RLALDRRLQGQDL
+393 RLELDRRFQSQAR

>member
-1 MDQPGPDGSF
+1 
-11 SELESYDLSK
+11 
-21 MTELKESTAC
+21 MTESKESTAC
-31 KITGDAPSAI
+31 KITGDTPSAI
-41 AVIELI
+41 AVIELK
-47 GPQAIEWLARY
+47 GPQAAEWLARH
-58 WTPAHRSDMIRI
+58 WTPAHRSDTIRI
-70 DAIRYGILR
+70 DAIRFGILR
-79 LPSRAGELPENKLS
+79 LPTRAGELPG
-93 ENKLSENAPAGES
+93 NAPAGES

-148 FAQTQTDPIDTE
+148 FAQTQSDPIDTE
-160 ATSELLKAKTLRTA
+160 ATLELLKAKTLRTA

-182 GALRNALNQID
+182 GALRDAFNQID

-201 PEAQRLAQELKSWNE
+201 PEAQRLAEELKSWNS
-216 VGKHLTS
+216 VGKHLTA

-319 AHQGLLDSK
+319 AHQGLFDSK

-333 LVLTKADLQLPSPN
+333 LVLTKADLRLPRPN

-358 AQSGE
+358 AQTGE
-363 GIDELLRAIA
+363 GIDELLKAIA
-373 RGLVP
+373 KGLVP
-378 VEPSEKQA
+378 VEPSENQA
-386 VLFTEPL
+386 VLFTERL
-393 RLALDRRLQGQDL
+393 RLALDRRFQGQAR

>member
-1 MDQPGPDGSF
+1 
-11 SELESYDLSK
+11 
-21 MTELKESTAC
+21 MTESKESTAC
-31 KITGDAPSAI
+31 KITGDTPSAI

-47 GPQAIEWLARY
+47 GPQAAEWLARH
-58 WTPAHRSDMIRI
+58 WTPAHRSDTIRI

-79 LPSRAGELPENKLS
+79 LQTQAQELPKNKLPA
-93 ENKLSENAPAGES
+93 NKLPGNAPVGES

-148 FAQTQTDPIDTE
+148 FAQTQSDPIDTE
-160 ATSELLKAKTLRTA
+160 ATLELLKAKTLRTV

-182 GALRNALNQID
+182 GALRDAFTQID

-201 PEAQRLAQELKSWNE
+201 PEARRLAEELKSWNS
-216 VGKHLTS
+216 VGKHLTA

-283 TSGDLTEQLGVQRA
+283 TSGDPTEQLGVQRA
-297 IEASSSADLQLI
+297 IQASSSADLQLI

-319 AHQGLLDSK
+319 AHQGLFDSK
-328 PHKSM
+328 PQKSM
-333 LVLTKADLQLPSPN
+333 LVLTKADLRLPRPN

-358 AQSGE
+358 AQTGE
-363 GIDELLRAIA
+363 GVDDLLKAIA

-378 VEPSEKQA
+378 VEPSENQA
-386 VLFTEPL
+386 VLFTERL
-393 RLALDRRLQGQDL
+393 RLELDRRFQSQAR